1 MGKNNINNKKTEVE
15 HITKHLEH
23 KYKEHEDIESAS
35 IASGAL
41 IQVNSFK
48 VSDNLIKM
56 DHINIVDMDYTP
68 CDEGWMVNDT
78 PLYYRMYFVE
88 GGDVT
93 YTDSTTSFQL
103 KPNYFY
109 IFPINKAYKIVHKTA
124 NPLVHL
130 WFHVNLTG
138 YFITEPLALDLS
150 ENIECFHLLMSIKEI
165 IKKKSKS
172 INLDSLVEFLI
183 RYINDLL
190 MPYKIYDE
198 RIILA
203 VGYIRQNYD
212 RNISDEELAALVYL
226 NKSYFIKLFKKILG
240 VTPQKFIAMYKLNL
254 ADHLLRNGASVKE
267 TAFRTGFQD
276 VKAFSKFY
284 KKNKE
289 IQPSRVKKVFYLLP

>member
-1 MGKNNINNKKTEVE
+1 MGKNHINNKKPEPDNKIMQSE
-15 HITKHLEH
+15 HR
-23 KYKEHEDIESAS
+23 YKEDKVNESANPV
-35 IASGAL
+35 SGGL
-41 IQVNSFK
+41 IQVNNFNL
-48 VSDNLIKM
+48 SDSLIKM

-103 KPNYFY
+103 KANYFY
-109 IFPINKAYKIVHKTA
+109 IFPINKPYKIVHKTA
-124 NPLVHL
+124 DPLVHL

-138 YFITEPLALDLS
+138 YFITEPIALDLS
-150 ENIECFHLLMSIKEI
+150 ENMECFHLLMSIKEI
-165 IKKKSKS
+165 IKKRSKS

-190 MPYKIYDE
+190 KPYKIYDE

-203 VGYIRQNYD
+203 VGYIRQYYD
-212 RNISDEELAALVYL
+212 RNISDEELSALVYL